1 MELQKWILKAEGI
14 LGIKIAGVT
23 VGEIIMGGI
32 VFLLFLLF
40 RRHLARWILEGL
52 KKIVVTTSTK
62 IDDKLFQAGQAPLR
76 FLFSIFGFFMFL
88 TITGFLNDFTYGV
101 IKSGIIFDLSWF
113 LYNITREFEEEI
125 HHFMGKV
132 SKTSRELV
140 SFLIKGG
147 RVLIILLGGVAVL
160 QEWGVNVTGFIA
172 SLGLGGL
179 AFALAAKDTA
189 ANIFGGIAILTDNIF
204 KIGEWIKVG
213 EAEGIV
219 EDIGIRTTKIRAF
232 DKRLI
237 IVPNA
242 KIANSNVENFSR
254 RDRRRVVMRIGLTYS
269 TTKEQMEQILGRL
282 REYLLSHPM
291 VHNDPLLVYFDQFE
305 DSSLSIFCYFFIST
319 ADWEEYLKIR
329 EEINLAIKGIVE
341 EAGAEFAFP
350 SQSLYLETP
359 VITAPIHSKEKTSK
373 FNQSL
378 PK

>member
-1 MELQKWILKAEGI
+1 L
-14 LGIKIAGVT
+14 
-23 VGEIIMGGI
+23 
-32 VFLLFLLF
+32 
-40 RRHLARWILEGL
+40 
-52 KKIVVTTSTK
+52 
-62 IDDKLFQAGQAPLR
+62 
-76 FLFSIFGFFMFL
+76 
-88 TITGFLNDFTYGV
+88 
-101 IKSGIIFDLSWF
+101 
-113 LYNITREFEEEI
+113 
-125 HHFMGKV
+125 GKV

-140 SFLIKGG
+140 SFIIKSLRG
-147 RVLIILLGGVAVL
+147 LIIVLGSVAIL
-160 QEWGVNVTGFIA
+160 QEWGINVTGFIA

-204 KIGEWIKVG
+204 KIGEWVKIG
-213 EAEGIV
+213 SAEGIV

-237 IVPNA
+237 IVPNSV
-242 KIANSNVENFSR
+242 IANSNVENFSR

-305 DSSLSIFCYFFIST
+305 DSSLSIFCYFFIAT

-359 VITAPIHSKEKTSK
+359 VSVQFPERREG
-373 FNQSL
+373 
-378 PK
+378 